1 MRKSNLTFAQ
11 RVHNAYGSQEVEN
24 VRALHA
30 FGHARN
36 LSTREWGEI
45 WSTSPETA
53 WAHSFGRNRGMESI
67 WRIAVANYD
76 VKGCINYLKLF
87 EANSDALG
95 FDMRSMMMVAMHTLS
110 TECIEV
116 ADDGK
121 TARAWHLTPGG
132 SFNNLMKQPEM
143 PGMPR
148 RLPQIGGGYERYGS
162 DYILEDGQWKLLH
175 EHISPDLHG
184 SFWHGDFFYGPF
196 IRELKG
202 GDDRP
207 MRPPP
212 SSKFDQI
219 MPDVF
224 PDMDELKDNHMDY
237 SALQPVQPSCVPPV
251 PYETFDEN
259 NTYAPILNPDNF
271 KE

>member
-1 MRKSNLTFAQ
+1 MRKSDLSFAQ

-36 LSTREWGEI
+36 QSSEEWGHI

-53 WAHSFGRNRGMESI
+53 WAHSFGRNRGMEAI

-76 VKGCINYLKLF
+76 VKGCVNYLKLF
-87 EANSDALG
+87 DANSDALG

-132 SFNNLMKQPEM
+132 SFNNLSKRPQRPGEKPQP
-143 PGMPR
+143 
-148 RLPQIGGGYERYGS
+148 PQISGGYERYGS
-162 DYILEDGQWKLLH
+162 DYVCEDGQWKLLH

-184 SFWHGDFFYGPF
+184 PFWHGDFFYRPF
-196 IRELKG
+196 AMAYSGKEEK
-202 GDDRP
+202 
-207 MRPPP
+207 MRMPPLNG
-212 SSKFDQI
+212 KYDQI
-219 MPDVF
+219 APDGF
-224 PDMDELKDNHMDY
+224 PEMQELIDNHKDY
-237 SALQPVQPSCVPPV
+237 SALQPVQPSCAPPV
-251 PYETFDEN
+251 PYKTFDEN
-259 NTYAPILNPDNF
+259 NTYAPILNPDNLKF
-271 KE
+271 